1 MISCQGQVVCKQ
13 DDYFIVQLYSWMDGM
28 PTDQRL
34 VHVKDMMSWKFYDT
48 DNEMR
53 YRGYVLRGKSVEDFE
68 AGERFIEFF
77 K

>member
-1 MISCQGQVVCKQ
+1 
-13 DDYFIVQLYSWMDGM
+13 M

-34 VHVKDMMSWKFYDT
+34 VHVKDMMNWKFYDT

-53 YRGYVLRGKSVEDFE
+53 YRGYVLRGRSVEDFE